1 MFENVLCSNV
11 GHAARNLQ
19 QGLNMQ
25 HNYLMR
31 SLQKP
36 AVEYQ
41 VTINSIY
48 DLIHLEHKKNI
59 LLF

>member
-31 SLQKP
+31 ALQKP